1 MNPSA
6 DEGLDSVLAAS
17 PLLAIALA
25 QAADVSR
32 QAPGGNSPEEQMQR
46 RLAKELAGSDF
57 RMMDEAA
64 NAVQKKRGGKEIA
77 FADLGKH
84 LDNKG
89 YLDALA
95 NPAD

>member
-32 QAPGGNSPEEQMQR
+32 QAPEVTLLKSRCN
-46 RLAKELAGSDF
+46 D
-57 RMMDEAA
+57 
-64 NAVQKKRGGKEIA
+64 A
-77 FADLGKH
+77 FA
-84 LDNKG
+84 
-89 YLDALA
+89 
-95 NPAD
+95 